1 MRAVVMELF
10 DTNTVP
16 TRGRSKVVDWEGI
29 RKKLESKFGTRLHIP
44 TNKTIQSN
52 FKRILAKL
60 QKNIASTVDVVPV
73 IDEAGTS
80 SMLAPEGAGGRIG
93 SAAPMNAKKNNMR
106 RSKAGIAKHNAPA
119 IQKKTANGESN
130 DSSALGKR
138 SREEDAVETVG
149 PSNDK
154 NGDDAI
160 FSAACWES
168 C

>member
-1 MRAVVMELF
+1 MELF
-10 DTNTVP
+10 DTNTIP
-16 TRGRSKVVDWEGI
+16 MYTKGRSKVVDWEGI
-29 RKKLESKFGTRLHIP
+29 RKKLENKFGTRFHIP
-44 TNKTIQSN
+44 TSETIRSN
-52 FKRILAKL
+52 FRRISARL
-60 QKNIASTVDVVPV
+60 QKNIASTADVVPLT
-73 IDEAGTS
+73 DEAGTS
-80 SMLAPEGAGGRIG
+80 SMHAVEGAGGRIG
-93 SAAPMNAKKNNMR
+93 SAPISAKKNNMR
-106 RSKAGIAKHNAPA
+106 RSKVGIAKHNAPA